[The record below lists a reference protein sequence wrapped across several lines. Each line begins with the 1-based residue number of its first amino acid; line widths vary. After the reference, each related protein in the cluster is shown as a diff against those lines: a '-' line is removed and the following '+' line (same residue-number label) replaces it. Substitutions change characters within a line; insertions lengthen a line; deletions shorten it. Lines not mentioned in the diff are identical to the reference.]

1 MNQRK
6 ELELSQWRSEAE
18 LNLLAGILWH
28 ARRDSDLAED
38 VLSIFKP
45 DMWLDPK
52 CNTTVKAIRQ
62 MVEEGEEAHLD
73 LVCARV
79 LSEICGASIWL
90 AEIFERGESFI
101 GPSTVRHAAEKL
113 FCEHVKAQSVL
124 SLSEALRVARDPGYD
139 LATLQEVVSGCLLG
153 IESSEAPTPEGKDQ
167 LAEYF
172 AQLEAGEAPIVRTP
186 WDGLNHAL
194 AGGVASG
201 ELVVIGARPSVGKSA
216 FAVNWL
222 WNVAACGGNTVFFS
236 LEMSRRE
243 VFNRMAAKLAQ
254 VNLRDFRGKMSAALL
269 AKIQED
275 ALQKME
281 GKGLFVDERGQIN
294 PAEMR
299 RVCKA
304 QAKKKPLS
312 LVVIDYLQL
321 VTPDEKQGNREQEVS
336 SISRKCKLLAKDLNV
351 PVLLLA
357 QLNREI
363 EKQNRE
369 PKLSDLRESG
379 AIEQDADTIM
389 FLHQDK
395 REAERCQ
402 SRGLPEPLKVI
413 VAKGRNTGT
422 GFTKLVYNKAIQNIA
437 DMDGE
442 FKARMEMMTYG
453 HSTFVDNGL

>member
-6 ELELSQWRSEAE
+6 EIELSQWRQDAE

-28 ARRDSDLAED
+28 GRKDSDLAED
-38 VLSIFKP
+38 VLSIFRP
-45 DMWLDPK
+45 EMWIEPK
-52 CNTTVKAIRQ
+52 CYITAKAMQR
-62 MVEEGEEAHLD
+62 MLDEGEEVCLD
-73 LVCARV
+73 LVCAKV
-79 LSEICGASIWL
+79 LSEICGASLWL
-90 AEIFERGESFI
+90 AETFERGESFI
-101 GPSTVRHAAEKL
+101 GPSSVRHAAEKL
-113 FCEHVKAQSVL
+113 FYEHVKAQSVL
-124 SLSEALRVARDPGYD
+124 SLSEALRVAKDPGYD
-139 LATLQEVVSGCLLG
+139 LATLQDVVGGCLSS
-153 IESSEAPTPEGKDQ
+153 IENSEAPRAGGKDQ
-167 LAEYF
+167 LDEYF
-172 AQLEAGEAPIVRTP
+172 NQLEAGEAPLIRTP
-186 WDGLNHAL
+186 WDGLNYAL
-194 AGGVASG
+194 AGGVSPG

-236 LEMSRRE
+236 LEMSKRE
-243 VFNRMAAKLAQ
+243 VFNRISAKLAQ
-254 VNLRDFRGKMSAALL
+254 VDLREFRGKMSTATL
-269 AKIQED
+269 AKVQNE
-275 ALQKME
+275 ALPRME
-281 GKGLFVDERGQIN
+281 GKGLFVDDRGQIS

-299 RVCKA
+299 RICKTR
-304 QAKKKPLS
+304 AKIKPLS

-379 AIEQDADTIM
+379 AIEQDADTIL
-389 FLHQDK
+389 FLHQGK

-402 SRGLPEPLKVI
+402 AKNLPEPLKVI
-413 VAKGRNTGT
+413 VSKGRNTGT
-422 GFTKLVYNKAIQNIA
+422 GFTKLVYNKAIQNIV

-442 FKARMEMMTYG
+442 FKARIEMMTRGY
-453 HSTFVDNGL
+453 SSFVDNGL

>member
-6 ELELSQWRSEAE
+6 ELELSQWRAEAE

-45 DMWLDPK
+45 EMWIEPK
-52 CNTTVKAIRQ
+52 CQITARAIRR
-62 MVEEGEEAHLD
+62 MVDDGEEAHLD

-124 SLSEALRVARDPGYD
+124 SISEAMRVAKDPGYD
-139 LATLQEVVSGCLLG
+139 LATLQDVIAGCLAG
-153 IESSEAPTPEGKDQ
+153 IENSETPRAMTNQID
-167 LAEYF
+167 EYF
-172 AQLEAGEAPIVRTP
+172 AQLEAGESPVIRTP
-186 WDGLNHAL
+186 WDGLNYAL
-194 AGGVASG
+194 AGGVSPG

-243 VFNRMAAKLAQ
+243 VFNRIAAKLAQ
-254 VNLRDFRGKMSAALL
+254 VNLREFRGKMSAALL
-269 AKIQED
+269 AKIQDE
-275 ALQKME
+275 ALQRMN
-281 GKGLFVDERGQIN
+281 GKGLFVDERGQIT

-304 QAKKKPLS
+304 QAKKKALS

-395 REAERCQ
+395 RDAGRCQ
-402 SRGLPEPLKVI
+402 AKGFPEPLKVI

-422 GFTKLVYNKAIQNIA
+422 GFTSLVYNKAIQNIS
-437 DMDGE
+437 DMDDE
-442 FKARMEMMTYG
+442 FKARMEIMVRG
-453 HSTFVDNGL
+453 HSTFADNGL